1 LANITF
7 ERSAAYT
14 FKKRFHADL
23 LCFLPQFL
31 DLGSE
36 FMLFEFALSTGFN
49 DSLPTTTNENIMSG
63 RSYLLMAV
71 NGQTKTIIGFMKI
84 LGRRA

>member
-1 LANITF
+1 
-7 ERSAAYT
+7 
-14 FKKRFHADL
+14 
-23 LCFLPQFL
+23 
-31 DLGSE
+31 
-36 FMLFEFALSTGFN
+36 
-49 DSLPTTTNENIMSG
+49 MSG